1 MHALRGFYC
10 HESKTPDGVI
20 FQTLS
25 GVLLYYI
32 KTLKREANFFCC
44 DTGQPITTVTS

>member
-1 MHALRGFYC
+1 MHDLRGFYC

-32 KTLKREANFFCC
+32 KSLKRE
-44 DTGQPITTVTS
+44 TRLSLL

>member
-10 HESKTPDGVI
+10 HDGVI

-32 KTLKREANFFCC
+32 KTLKREANFFAVIQVSPS
-44 DTGQPITTVTS
+44 QP